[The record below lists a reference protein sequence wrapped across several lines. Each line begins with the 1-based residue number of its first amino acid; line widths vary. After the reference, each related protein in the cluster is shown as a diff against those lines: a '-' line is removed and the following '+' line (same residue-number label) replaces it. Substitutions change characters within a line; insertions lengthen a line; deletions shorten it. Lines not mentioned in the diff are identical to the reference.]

1 MGIVGWVRSICF
13 VGRCG
18 DTMPPFEVMRAMSVL
33 QLIKG
38 TGGVV
43 QYAYYGLFGYPSK
56 TDYPPDVV
64 QKNLDHLARIGQ
76 VRLFFDAI
84 WAIYSSNFK
93 LPFKPF
99 WSEFG

>member
-1 MGIVGWVRSICF
+1 
-13 VGRCG
+13 
-18 DTMPPFEVMRAMSVL
+18 MPPFEVMRAMSVL

-76 VRLFFDAI
+76 VRFFFDAI
-84 WAIYSSNFK
+84 WAIYSSIFK

>member
-1 MGIVGWVRSICF
+1 MCF

-84 WAIYSSNFK
+84 WTILQFKFQTAIQA
-93 LPFKPF
+93 F

>member
-1 MGIVGWVRSICF
+1 
-13 VGRCG
+13 
-18 DTMPPFEVMRAMSVL
+18 MPPFEVMRAMSVL

-76 VRLFFDAI
+76 VRQYFRRNLG
-84 WAIYSSNFK
+84 NLQFK
-93 LPFKPF
+93 FQTAV
-99 WSEFG
+99 

>member
-1 MGIVGWVRSICF
+1 
-13 VGRCG
+13 
-18 DTMPPFEVMRAMSVL
+18 MPPFEVMRAMSVL

-93 LPFKPF
+93 LPFN

>member
-1 MGIVGWVRSICF
+1 
-13 VGRCG
+13 
-18 DTMPPFEVMRAMSVL
+18 MPPFEVMRAMSVL

-56 TDYPPDVV
+56 TDYPLDVV

-76 VRLFFDAI
+76 VRFSIKILTEI
-84 WAIYSSNFK
+84 WGNFTK
-93 LPFKPF
+93 MFARLL
-99 WSEFG
+99 SMRLEFG